1 MAKQTGIVKL
11 KGTIGDIN
19 YYESKNGGHLA
30 RAAGGGFQKGAKNK
44 KSMVR
49 TMENATEFGRCSKT
63 KKVFRIALA
72 PFLCVRKDGALHGRM
87 MQLFTKLKDLD
98 RVNGRGNRCVARGME
113 TPKGTLLFNCFVFT
127 PSCIIPEVLAASLH
141 YDFDTRTLSVT
152 NFDIKHVGFP
162 SGATHMALTLG
173 LLHFNFD
180 TLAYQLKNSVPLYID
195 KNYSAISFELDT
207 ALPEVDGTAVAVLGV
222 KFYQKVESTY
232 YLFKSAN
239 AVGVEILGVK
249 GTLNANMAIA
259 TTTRTV

>member
-1 MAKQTGIVKL
+1 MAKQTGIIKL

-30 RAAGGGFQKGAKNK
+30 RAAGGGFQNGSKGKE
-44 KSMVR
+44 SMVR
-49 TMENATEFGRCSKT
+49 TMENASEFGRCSKT

-72 PFLCVRKDGALHGRM
+72 PFLCVRKDGVLHGRM
-87 MQLFTKLKDLD
+87 TQLFTKLKDLD
-98 RVNGRGNRCVARGME
+98 PVNSRGNRHVGRGLE
-113 TPKGTLLFNCFVFT
+113 TLKGIDLLRSFVFT
-127 PSCIIPEVLAASLH
+127 PSCNVTEELAASLH

-152 NFDIKHVGFP
+152 NFDIKNTGFP

-173 LLHFNFD
+173 LLHFDFD
-180 TLAYQLKNSVPLYID
+180 TLAYRLKNGPPIYMGRD
-195 KNYSAISFELDT
+195 YNATSFEMTTD
-207 ALPEVDGTAVAVLGV
+207 LPEVEGTGVAVLGV

-249 GTLNANMAIA
+249 G
-259 TTTRTV
+259 